1 MTDNSLEE
9 KQSFLRENILN
20 KGFNGEEFMDFL
32 VKLKGENANNLE
44 QWTLDELKMVKHKIN
59 KYSLQMNL

>member
-1 MTDNSLEE
+1 MSDNSLEE

-32 VKLKGENANNLE
+32 IKLKGENANNLE

>member
-20 KGFNGEEFMDFL
+20 KGLDGEEFMNFL
-32 VKLKGENANNLE
+32 VKLKGENANDLDK
-44 QWTLDELKMVKHKIN
+44 WTLDELKMVKHKIN
-59 KYSLQMNL
+59 KYSL

>member
-32 VKLKGENANNLE
+32 IKLKGENANNLE

-59 KYSLQMNL
+59 KYSL

>member
-20 KGFNGEEFMDFL
+20 KGFDGEEFMNFL

-59 KYSLQMNL
+59 KYSL

>member
-1 MTDNSLEE
+1 MSDNSLEE

-32 VKLKGENANNLE
+32 VKLKGENANDLE
-44 QWTLDELKMVKHKIN
+44 KWTLDELKMVKHKIN

>member
-1 MTDNSLEE
+1 MSDNSLEE
-9 KQSFLRENILN
+9 KQSFLRESVLN

-59 KYSLQMNL
+59 KYSL

>member
-32 VKLKGENANNLE
+32 IKLKGENANNLE

>member
-20 KGFNGEEFMDFL
+20 KGLDGEEFMNFL

-59 KYSLQMNL
+59 KYSL

>member
-1 MTDNSLEE
+1 MSDNSLEE

-20 KGFNGEEFMDFL
+20 KGFDGEEFMNFL

-59 KYSLQMNL
+59 KYSL

>member
-20 KGFNGEEFMDFL
+20 KGFDGEEFMNFL
-32 VKLKGENANNLE
+32 VKLKGENANDLE
-44 QWTLDELKMVKHKIN
+44 KWTLDELKMVKHKIN
-59 KYSLQMNL
+59 KYSL

>member
-20 KGFNGEEFMDFL
+20 KGLDGEEFMNFL
-32 VKLKGENANNLE
+32 VKLKGENSNDLE
-44 QWTLDELKMVKHKIN
+44 KWTLDELKMVKHKIN
-59 KYSLQMNL
+59 KYSL

>member
-1 MTDNSLEE
+1 MSDNSLEE

>member
-20 KGFNGEEFMDFL
+20 KGLDGEEFMNFL
-32 VKLKGENANNLE
+32 VKLKGENANDLE
-44 QWTLDELKMVKHKIN
+44 KWTLDELKMVKHKIN

>member
-1 MTDNSLEE
+1 MSDNSLEE

-20 KGFNGEEFMDFL
+20 KGLDGEEFMNFL
-32 VKLKGENANNLE
+32 VKLKGENANDLE
-44 QWTLDELKMVKHKIN
+44 KWTLDELKMVKHKIN

>member
-1 MTDNSLEE
+1 MSDNSLEE

-20 KGFNGEEFMDFL
+20 KGLDGEEFMNFL

>member
-59 KYSLQMNL
+59 KYSL

>member
-20 KGFNGEEFMDFL
+20 KGLDGEEFMNFL
-32 VKLKGENANNLE
+32 VKLKGENANDLE
-44 QWTLDELKMVKHKIN
+44 KWTLDELKMVKHKIN
-59 KYSLQMNL
+59 KYSL

>member
-1 MTDNSLEE
+1 MSDNSLEE

-59 KYSLQMNL
+59 KYSL

>member
-1 MTDNSLEE
+1 MSDNSLEE

-32 VKLKGENANNLE
+32 IKLKGENANNLE

-59 KYSLQMNL
+59 KYSL

>member
-20 KGFNGEEFMDFL
+20 KGFDGEEFMNFL

>member
-1 MTDNSLEE
+1 MSDNSLEE

-20 KGFNGEEFMDFL
+20 KGLDGEEFMNFL

-59 KYSLQMNL
+59 KYSL